1 MPYSTARTLTL
12 GAAIAAFLSY
22 GAQAQP
28 KYGPGASDTEIVIGN
43 TQPYSGPA
51 SAYGSNGHAMKA
63 VFDKLNAEG
72 GINGR
77 QVRFL
82 TVDDAYNPARTVEQM
97 RRLVERDEVLLV
109 TAPVGTAPNASIQR
123 YLNQR
128 KVPHLFVGSGASRWN
143 DPENYPWTTPGVVP
157 SYVLEGYAFARHA
170 LAENPDAKI
179 GVLYQNDDLG
189 KEYLQGL
196 KEGLGD
202 KANQIIAELSHEI
215 TDPTVDSQVISLKNS
230 GADVFMNFT
239 SPKAGAQAI
248 RKAAELG
255 WKPMQYISSVG
266 SSVPATMIPA
276 GIDSAQGVITALVQ
290 RDPSNPAVREAPEFK
305 EFAATMEKYY
315 PGANLH
321 DPIVINGYN
330 AAQITAYVIQQAG
343 DDLTRENI
351 LTVAQDI
358 DTTLPMAFP
367 GIRYKNSAENPAIL
381 NQIQLGRLN
390 GELYESFGSL
400 IERE

>member
-1 MPYSTARTLTL
+1 MTLSAIKTLAL
-12 GAAIAAFLSY
+12 GAAIAALASTS
-22 GAQAQP
+22 AMSEP
-28 KYGPGASDTEIVIGN
+28 KYGPGASDTEIIIGN

-51 SAYGSNGHAMKA
+51 SAYGSNGHSMKA
-63 VFDKLNAEG
+63 VFDKVNAEG

-82 TVDDAYNPARTVEQM
+82 TVDDAYNPARTVEQV
-97 RRLVERDEVLLV
+97 RRLVERDEVLLI

-128 KVPHLFVGSGASRWN
+128 EVPHLFAASGASRWN
-143 DPENYPWTTPGVVP
+143 DPENYPWTIPGVVP
-157 SYVLEGYAFARHA
+157 SYLLEGYVFARNA
-170 LAENPDAKI
+170 LQDNPDAKI
-179 GVLYQNDDLG
+179 AVLYQNDDLG

-202 KANQIIAELSHEI
+202 KIGQLVAELSHEI

-248 RKAAELG
+248 RKAAEIG
-255 WKPMQYISSVG
+255 WKPTQYISSVG

-276 GIDSAQGVITALVQ
+276 GIENAQGVITALVQ
-290 RDPSNPAVREAPEFK
+290 RDPNDPAVRETPEYK
-305 EFAATMEKYY
+305 EFAETMAKFY
-315 PGANLH
+315 PAANLN
-321 DPIVINGYN
+321 DTIVINGYN
-330 AAQITAYVIQQAG
+330 AAQITVHVLQQAG

-351 LTVAQDI
+351 LKVAKNI
-358 DTTLPMAFP
+358 DTTLPMAYP
-367 GIRYKNSAENPAIL
+367 GIRYKNSPENPAIL

-390 GELYESFGSL
+390 GELYQPFGDL
-400 IERE
+400 IARD